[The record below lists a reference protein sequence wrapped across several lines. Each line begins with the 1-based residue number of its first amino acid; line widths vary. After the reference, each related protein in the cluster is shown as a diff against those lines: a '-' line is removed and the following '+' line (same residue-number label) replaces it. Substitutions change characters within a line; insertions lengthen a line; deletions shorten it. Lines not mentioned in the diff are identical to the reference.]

1 MDTAL
6 ALNQWSHLAIV
17 FNGSQA
23 LFYLNG
29 ALVSSKSL
37 NASLTARGRQ
47 LRTGADADTAQFY
60 KGILDNVRI
69 YNRALTPSDVQSD
82 MNTGL

>member
-1 MDTAL
+1 
-6 ALNQWSHLAIV
+6 
-17 FNGSQA
+17 
-23 LFYLNG
+23 
-29 ALVSSKSL
+29 VSSKSL